1 MKYIVDLCRA
11 NVIRAKDS
19 AFIPLRLRRNSR
31 KLCEVSEI
39 GLKAGDFPLRP
50 SQSYELKVR
59 DVSYQMS

>member
-31 KLCEVSEI
+31 KLCEVKSRHDGNMKNRNI
-39 GLKAGDFPLRP
+39 SKRNKKGK
-50 SQSYELKVR
+50 
-59 DVSYQMS
+59 